1 MEEQAPSL
9 HAGLVDGIHFQ
20 GHVFLVPNLA
30 LTVQWPCPCH
40 WIAVSLHPSC
50 QTRAAVDFRVH
61 IRRLLEGQDFVGL
74 LGLFLVWLDN
84 LLLADGP
91 GSPVPLSSP
100 SSRISYTFVPTAMAP
115 GDKCLDFQAAAR
127 WLLYSRETMDR
138 FFFGGGGGA
147 GGGGERD
154 ATTLLK

>member
-100 SSRISYTFVPTAMAP
+100 SSISSQLSALRAVGAFSRLPSAILQ
-115 GDKCLDFQAAAR
+115 CLPMG
-127 WLLYSRETMDR
+127 WLWLC
-138 FFFGGGGGA
+138 GGHLGNIH
-147 GGGGERD
+147 
-154 ATTLLK
+154 